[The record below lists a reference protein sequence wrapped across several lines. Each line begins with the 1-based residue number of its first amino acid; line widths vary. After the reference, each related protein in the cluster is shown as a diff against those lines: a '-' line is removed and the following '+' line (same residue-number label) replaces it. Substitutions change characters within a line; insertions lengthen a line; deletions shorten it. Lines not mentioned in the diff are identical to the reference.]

1 MGHPLVRLSQRINGK
16 AGATMVE
23 YALIFLLIA
32 LVAMAVL
39 RGLGA
44 NSNKQL
50 QSVNTN
56 MQ

>member
-1 MGHPLVRLSQRINGK
+1 
-16 AGATMVE
+16 MVE
-23 YALIFLLIA
+23 YSLIFLLVA
-32 LVAMAVL
+32 LVAMASL

-56 MQ
+56 ME